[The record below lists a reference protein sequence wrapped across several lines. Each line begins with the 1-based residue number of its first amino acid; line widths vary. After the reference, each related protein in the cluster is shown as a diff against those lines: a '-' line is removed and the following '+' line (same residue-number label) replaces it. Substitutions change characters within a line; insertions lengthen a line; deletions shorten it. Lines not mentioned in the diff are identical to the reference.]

1 MHRNGWPA
9 RPKSNLYKENTMTR
23 QERIKLHSRRAGFL
37 FRNGY
42 DKMARVELGLAKRA
56 RRRGKTRK
64 RNL

>member
-1 MHRNGWPA
+1 
-9 RPKSNLYKENTMTR
+9 MTR